1 MQYSSHS
8 IEPLSFCTEEEVYL
22 SIELLISS
30 DFILNH
36 FPAGTLT
43 IVKGAPAVGKTAFAI
58 SVALR
63 LAQSTRRVLYFS
75 LEMSQLRLV
84 DRMKLQ
90 IEENEL
96 QDLKSRIVIDDT
108 PEISLHQIRSKLE
121 RTSVDYVLVDYIQL
135 LSTSSLA
142 TSRKEELISILQDLK
157 LMAEEFH
164 IAIIGLFQLPK
175 CLGQYYNEL
184 NQSDRDDDS
193 AVDIAGINVGL
204 IDKEG
209 KYNFITSPFSS

>member
-1 MQYSSHS
+1 MNSQN
-8 IEPLSFCTEEEVYL
+8 
-22 SIELLISS
+22 ISS

-58 SVALR
+58 SVALG

-75 LEMSQLRLV
+75 LEMSQSRLV

-135 LSTSSLA
+135 LSPSSLT

-157 LMAEEFH
+157 LMAEDFH
-164 IAIIGLFQLPK
+164 VAIIGLFQLPK

-204 IDKEG
+204 IDRDG
-209 KYNFITSPFSS
+209 KYTSVASPFSS

>member
-1 MQYSSHS
+1 MYSQN
-8 IEPLSFCTEEEVYL
+8 
-22 SIELLISS
+22 ISS

-43 IVKGAPAVGKTAFAI
+43 IVKGAPAVGKTLFAI

-63 LAQSTRRVLYFS
+63 LAQSNRRVLYFS
-75 LEMSQLRLV
+75 LEMSQSRLV

-108 PEISLHQIRSKLE
+108 PQISLHQIRSKLE

-135 LSTSSLA
+135 LSPSSLA

-164 IAIIGLFQLPK
+164 VAIVGLFQLPK
-175 CLGQYYNEL
+175 CFGRGESHNDL
-184 NQSDRDDDS
+184 NNSDSDDDS
-193 AVDIAGINVGL
+193 AVDIPGINVGL
-204 IDKEG
+204 IDRDG
-209 KYNFITSPFSS
+209 KYTSVASPFSS

>member
-1 MQYSSHS
+1 MKLFVHS
-8 IEPLSFCTEEEVYL
+8 QN
-22 SIELLISS
+22 ISS

-63 LAQSTRRVLYFS
+63 LAQSNRRVLYFS
-75 LEMSQLRLV
+75 LEMSQSRLV

-108 PEISLHQIRSKLE
+108 PQISLDQIRSKLE

-135 LSTSSLA
+135 LSPSSLA

-157 LMAEEFH
+157 LMA
-164 IAIIGLFQLPK
+164 
-175 CLGQYYNEL
+175 
-184 NQSDRDDDS
+184 
-193 AVDIAGINVGL
+193 
-204 IDKEG
+204 
-209 KYNFITSPFSS
+209 

>member
-1 MQYSSHS
+1 M
-8 IEPLSFCTEEEVYL
+8 ILSVTLLRRGGL
-22 SIELLISS
+22 SLHRTFNMISS

-36 FPAGTLT
+36 FPVGTLT

-63 LAQSTRRVLYFS
+63 LAQSNRRVLYFS
-75 LEMSQLRLV
+75 LEMSQSRLV

-135 LSTSSLA
+135 LSPFSLA

-164 IAIIGLFQLPK
+164 VAIIGLFQLPK

-184 NQSDRDDDS
+184 NQSDRDDDF
-193 AVDIAGINVGL
+193 AVYIPGINVGL
-204 IDKEG
+204 IDRDG
-209 KYNFITSPFSS
+209 KYTSVASPFSS

>member
-1 MQYSSHS
+1 M
-8 IEPLSFCTEEEVYL
+8 
-22 SIELLISS
+22 ISS

-36 FPAGTLT
+36 FPAGTLSL
-43 IVKGAPAVGKTAFAI
+43 VKGTPAVGKTAFAI

-63 LAQSTRRVLYFS
+63 LAQSNRRVLYFS
-75 LEMSQLRLV
+75 LEMSQSRLV

-108 PEISLHQIRSKLE
+108 PQISLDQIRSKLE

-135 LSTSSLA
+135 LSPSSLA

-164 IAIIGLFQLPK
+164 VAIVGFFQLSK
-175 CLGQYYNEL
+175 CFGRGEYHNDL
-184 NQSDRDDDS
+184 NNLDSDDDS
-193 AVDIAGINVGL
+193 VVDIAGINVGL
-204 IDKEG
+204 IDRDG
-209 KYNFITSPFSS
+209 KYTSVASPFSS

>member
-1 MQYSSHS
+1 MYSQN
-8 IEPLSFCTEEEVYL
+8 
-22 SIELLISS
+22 ISS

-75 LEMSQLRLV
+75 LEMSQSRLV

-96 QDLKSRIVIDDT
+96 QDLKGRIVIDDT

-164 IAIIGLFQLPK
+164 VAIIGLFQLPK

>member
-1 MQYSSHS
+1 MHS
-8 IEPLSFCTEEEVYL
+8 QNR
-22 SIELLISS
+22 SS

-36 FPAGTLT
+36 FPASTLT

-63 LAQSTRRVLYFS
+63 LAQSNRRVLYFI
-75 LEMSQLRLV
+75 LEMSRLRLV

-108 PEISLHQIRSKLE
+108 PQISLGQICSKLE
-121 RTSVDYVLVDYIQL
+121 RISVDYVLVDYIQL
-135 LSTSSLA
+135 LSPSSLA

-164 IAIIGLFQLPK
+164 VAIVGFFQLSK
-175 CLGQYYNEL
+175 CFGRGEYHNDL
-184 NQSDRDDDS
+184 NNLDSDDDS
-193 AVDIAGINVGL
+193 VVDIAGINVGL
-204 IDKEG
+204 IDRDG
-209 KYNFITSPFSS
+209 KYTSVASPFSS

>member
-1 MQYSSHS
+1 M
-8 IEPLSFCTEEEVYL
+8 
-22 SIELLISS
+22 ISS

-36 FPAGTLT
+36 FPVGTLSL
-43 IVKGAPAVGKTAFAI
+43 VKGTPAVGKTAFAI
-58 SVALR
+58 SVALG
-63 LAQSTRRVLYFS
+63 LALSNRRVLYFS
-75 LEMSQLRLV
+75 LEMSQSRLV

-135 LSTSSLA
+135 LSPSSLA

-157 LMAEEFH
+157 LMAESSM
-164 IAIIGLFQLPK
+164 LL
-175 CLGQYYNEL
+175 L
-184 NQSDRDDDS
+184 SDCFSYPNVLVWVNPTTTSITRIVMTTLLWIYLESTS
-193 AVDIAGINVGL
+193 A
-204 IDKEG
+204 
-209 KYNFITSPFSS
+209 

>member
-1 MQYSSHS
+1 M
-8 IEPLSFCTEEEVYL
+8 
-22 SIELLISS
+22 ISS

-36 FPAGTLT
+36 FPVGTLSL
-43 IVKGAPAVGKTAFAI
+43 VKGAPVVGKTAFAI

-75 LEMSQLRLV
+75 LEMSQSRLV

-108 PEISLHQIRSKLE
+108 PQISLDQIRSKLE

-135 LSTSSLA
+135 LSPSSLA

-164 IAIIGLFQLPK
+164 VAIIGLFQLPK

>member
-1 MQYSSHS
+1 M
-8 IEPLSFCTEEEVYL
+8 
-22 SIELLISS
+22 ISS

-36 FPAGTLT
+36 FPAGTLSL
-43 IVKGAPAVGKTAFAI
+43 VKGTPAVGKTAFAI

-75 LEMSQLRLV
+75 LEMSQSRLV

-135 LSTSSLA
+135 LSPSSLA

-164 IAIIGLFQLPK
+164 VAIVGLFQLPK

-184 NQSDRDDDS
+184 NQSDRDDDV
-193 AVDIAGINVGL
+193 AVYIPGINVGL
-204 IDKEG
+204 IDKDG
-209 KYNFITSPFSS
+209 KYIFITSPFSS

>member
-1 MQYSSHS
+1 M
-8 IEPLSFCTEEEVYL
+8 
-22 SIELLISS
+22 ISS

-36 FPAGTLT
+36 FPVGTLSL
-43 IVKGAPAVGKTAFAI
+43 VKGAPAVGKTAFAI
-58 SVALR
+58 SMALR
-63 LAQSTRRVLYFS
+63 LAQITRRVLYFS
-75 LEMSQLRLV
+75 LEMSQSRLV

-108 PEISLHQIRSKLE
+108 PQISLDQIRSKLE

-135 LSTSSLA
+135 LSPSSLA

-164 IAIIGLFQLPK
+164 VAIIGLFQLPK

>member
-1 MQYSSHS
+1 MSHS
-8 IEPLSFCTEEEVYL
+8 QN
-22 SIELLISS
+22 ISS

-36 FPAGTLT
+36 FPVGTLSL
-43 IVKGAPAVGKTAFAI
+43 VKGTPAVGKTAFAI

-63 LAQSTRRVLYFS
+63 LAQSNRRVLYFS
-75 LEMSQLRLV
+75 LEMSQSRLV

-90 IEENEL
+90 IEEEEL
-96 QDLKSRIVIDDT
+96 QDLKRRIDIDDT
-108 PEISLHQIRSKLE
+108 PQISLDQIRSKLE

-135 LSTSSLA
+135 LSPSSLA

-164 IAIIGLFQLPK
+164 VAIVGLFQLPK
-175 CLGQYYNEL
+175 CFAMSQCHNDL
-184 NQSDRDDDS
+184 NNSDSDDDS

-204 IDKEG
+204 IDRDG
-209 KYNFITSPFSS
+209 KYTSVASPFSS

>member
-1 MQYSSHS
+1 M
-8 IEPLSFCTEEEVYL
+8 
-22 SIELLISS
+22 ISS

-75 LEMSQLRLV
+75 LEMSQSRLV

-96 QDLKSRIVIDDT
+96 QNLKSRIVIDDT
-108 PEISLHQIRSKLE
+108 PQISLDQIRSKLE
-121 RTSVDYVLVDYIQL
+121 RTSVDYVFVDYIQL

-142 TSRKEELISILQDLK
+142 TSRKE
-157 LMAEEFH
+157 AH
-164 IAIIGLFQLPK
+164 IHFARLEANGRRVPCCYCRIV
-175 CLGQYYNEL
+175 
-184 NQSDRDDDS
+184 S
-193 AVDIAGINVGL
+193 ATQMFWYG
-204 IDKEG
+204 
-209 KYNFITSPFSS
+209 

>member
-1 MQYSSHS
+1 M
-8 IEPLSFCTEEEVYL
+8 
-22 SIELLISS
+22 ISS

-36 FPAGTLT
+36 FPVGTLSL
-43 IVKGAPAVGKTAFAI
+43 VKGAPAVGKTAFAI
-58 SVALR
+58 SMALR

-75 LEMSQLRLV
+75 LEMSQSRLV

-108 PEISLHQIRSKLE
+108 PQISLDQIRSKLE

-135 LSTSSLA
+135 LSPSSLA

-164 IAIIGLFQLPK
+164 VAIIGLFQLPK

-209 KYNFITSPFSS
+209 KYNFITSPFSSPAKKREGMQRRFPQNHRGI

>member
-1 MQYSSHS
+1 M
-8 IEPLSFCTEEEVYL
+8 
-22 SIELLISS
+22 ISS

-36 FPAGTLT
+36 FSAGTLT

-75 LEMSQLRLV
+75 LEMSQSRLV

-90 IEENEL
+90 IEEDEL
-96 QDLKSRIVIDDT
+96 QVLKSRIDIDDT
-108 PEISLHQIRSKLE
+108 LQISLDQIRSKLE

-135 LSTSSLA
+135 LSPSSLA
-142 TSRKEELISILQDLK
+142 TSRKEELISILQDLR

-164 IAIIGLFQLPK
+164 VAIVGLFQLPK
-175 CLGQYYNEL
+175 CFGMGESHNDL
-184 NQSDRDDDS
+184 NNSDSDDDA
-193 AVDIAGINVGL
+193 AVDIPGINVGL
-204 IDKEG
+204 IDRDG
-209 KYNFITSPFSS
+209 KYTSVASPFSS

>member
-1 MQYSSHS
+1 MKLFVHS
-8 IEPLSFCTEEEVYL
+8 QN
-22 SIELLISS
+22 ISS

-36 FPAGTLT
+36 FPVGTLSL
-43 IVKGAPAVGKTAFAI
+43 VKGTPAVGKTAFAI

-75 LEMSQLRLV
+75 LEMSQSRLV

-108 PEISLHQIRSKLE
+108 PEINLHQIRSKLE

-164 IAIIGLFQLPK
+164 VAIIGLFQLPK

-184 NQSDRDDDS
+184 NNSDRNDDA
-193 AVDIAGINVGL
+193 AVDIPGINVGL
-204 IDKEG
+204 IDKDGE
-209 KYNFITSPFSS
+209 YIFITSPFSS

>member
-1 MQYSSHS
+1 MKLFVHS
-8 IEPLSFCTEEEVYL
+8 QN
-22 SIELLISS
+22 ISS

-36 FPAGTLT
+36 FPVGTLSL
-43 IVKGAPAVGKTAFAI
+43 VKGAPAVGKTAFAI

-63 LAQSTRRVLYFS
+63 LAQSNRRVLYFS
-75 LEMSQLRLV
+75 LEMSQSRLV

-108 PEISLHQIRSKLE
+108 PQISLDQIRSKLE

-135 LSTSSLA
+135 LSPSSLA

-164 IAIIGLFQLPK
+164 VAIIGLFQLPK

>member
-1 MQYSSHS
+1 M
-8 IEPLSFCTEEEVYL
+8 
-22 SIELLISS
+22 ISS

-36 FPAGTLT
+36 FPVGTLSL
-43 IVKGAPAVGKTAFAI
+43 VKGAPAVGKTSFAI

-63 LAQSTRRVLYFS
+63 LAQSNRRVLYFS
-75 LEMSQLRLV
+75 LEMSQSRLV
-84 DRMKLQ
+84 ERMKLQ
-90 IEENEL
+90 IEEDEL

-108 PEISLHQIRSKLE
+108 PQISLDQIRSKLE

-135 LSTSSLA
+135 LSPSSLA

-157 LMAEEFH
+157 LMAEECH
-164 IAIIGLFQLPK
+164 VAIIGLFQLPK

-184 NQSDRDDDS
+184 NQSDRDNDS

-204 IDKEG
+204 IDRDG
-209 KYNFITSPFSS
+209 KYTSVASPFSS

>member
-1 MQYSSHS
+1 M
-8 IEPLSFCTEEEVYL
+8 
-22 SIELLISS
+22 ISS

-36 FPAGTLT
+36 FPVGTLSL
-43 IVKGAPAVGKTAFAI
+43 VKGAPAVGKTAFAI
-58 SVALR
+58 SMALR

-75 LEMSQLRLV
+75 LEMSQSRLV

-135 LSTSSLA
+135 LSPSSLA

-164 IAIIGLFQLPK
+164 VAIIGLFQLPK

>member
-1 MQYSSHS
+1 
-8 IEPLSFCTEEEVYL
+8 
-22 SIELLISS
+22 
-30 DFILNH
+30 
-36 FPAGTLT
+36 
-43 IVKGAPAVGKTAFAI
+43 VKGAPAVGKTAFAI

-63 LAQSTRRVLYFS
+63 LAQSNRRVLYFS
-75 LEMSQLRLV
+75 LEMSQSRLV

-108 PEISLHQIRSKLE
+108 PQISLDQIRSKLE

-135 LSTSSLA
+135 LSPSSLA

-157 LMAEEFH
+157 LMAEEFRV
-164 IAIIGLFQLPK
+164 AIVGLFQPPK
-175 CLGQYYNEL
+175 CFGRGESHNDL
-184 NQSDRDDDS
+184 NNSDSDDDS
-193 AVDIAGINVGL
+193 AVDIPGINVGL